1 MLKISYWHIELIS
14 VLLFYVIFLNVQK
27 KVKCYFLFDAC
38 SEIII
43 RINPLFNSLP
53 SFVYT
58 HIYNLELI
66 VYFLVISLIYSCQIC
81 NWFFLKNMY
90 PNFVNIITV
99 MCIYNIYFLCTVC
112 YLYVTYILPELC
124 LYSRNRTAIT
134 R

>member
-14 VLLFYVIFLNVQK
+14 VLLFYVIFLNDQK

-43 RINPLFNSLP
+43 RINPSFNSLP

-81 NWFFLKNMY
+81 SWFFLRTCTLILWILLQSCVY
-90 PNFVNIITV
+90 ITYISCV
-99 MCIYNIYFLCTVC
+99 
-112 YLYVTYILPELC
+112 LYVTYMLPIYYPSCVYTLGTELQ
-124 LYSRNRTAIT
+124 
-134 R
+134 

>member
-43 RINPLFNSLP
+43 RINPSFNSLP

-81 NWFFLKNMY
+81 SWFFFKNMY

-99 MCIYNIYFLCTVC
+99 MYIYITFISCV
-112 YLYVTYILPELC
+112 LYVTYMLPIYYLSCVYTLGTELQ
-124 LYSRNRTAIT
+124 
-134 R
+134 